1 MDNIFKKKVNC
12 RDNKV
17 DNVLRGTRLFD
28 ERRRIQSDSKFYEI
42 NSQFVSEFLFIWY
55 RWMARETLYNFVFGL
70 VMIRRSVLLQIGE
83 NRRSL
88 PINSLL
94 FWFSPL

>member
-42 NSQFVSEFLFIWY
+42 NSQFVSEFEFIWY
-55 RWMARETLYNFVFGL
+55 R
-70 VMIRRSVLLQIGE
+70 
-83 NRRSL
+83 
-88 PINSLL
+88 
-94 FWFSPL
+94 